1 MAGKQRHFFIGVAVG
16 QARLMRMDAD
26 RSPYP
31 IVLLGIR
38 NSTIDLGRGVAIA
51 DGKHR
56 GQSGLPCPGKHLRPV
71 AIELT
76 ALYVGMRVYVQSMP
90 S

>member
-1 MAGKQRHFFIGVAVG
+1 
-16 QARLMRMDAD
+16 MRMDAD

-31 IVLLGIR
+31 IVLLSVR
-38 NSTIDLGRGVAIA
+38 DSAIDLGRGVAIA

-56 GQSGLPCPGKHLRPV
+56 GQTGLPCPDKHLPPV
-71 AIELT
+71 AIKLT